1 MWAHLG
7 VFCGG
12 LAQEE
17 TSDPSHCVA
26 QPDKLQRMCVCVRVR
41 PRVLACVSGGL
52 NTIKNVIHNQG
63 LVAGL
68 LGKPSTTSVCVIT
81 QLRGRKH
88 NGASKSKH
96 WPAAFLNAIFPF
108 TPTMNFYCPH
118 WLQLFITGSADEC
131 TRWHLHWRKWPP
143 EPIKWSSTHLQRA
156 TSSPVL
162 LSFKDLATSVVW
174 WVTASCSCYLCLDS
188 QTCRSEKNDSNVQKC
203 EVFTGCTSANLGQLW
218 LTHERMCTA
227 LFTWQSRNL
236 KSGYQ
241 GTGAG
246 PKIHSRINVC
256 SRTPAC

>member
-26 QPDKLQRMCVCVRVR
+26 QPDKLQRMCVCVCVCAC

-52 NTIKNVIHNQG
+52 DTIKNVIHNQG

-108 TPTMNFYCPH
+108 TPAMNFYCPR

-131 TRWHLHWRKWPP
+131 ARWHLHRRKWPP
-143 EPIKWSSTHLQRA
+143 EPMKWSGTHLQRA
-156 TSSPVL
+156 ASSPVL
-162 LSFKDLATSVVW
+162 WSFKDLATSGVW
-174 WVTASCSCYLCLDS
+174 WVTASCGCYLCL
-188 QTCRSEKNDSNVQKC
+188 RGEENNSNVQKW
-203 EVFTGCTSANLGQLW
+203 EVFTGCTSTNSGQLR
-218 LTHERMCTA
+218 LTRERMCTA
-227 LFTWQSRNL
+227 LFTWQSHNL
-236 KSGYQ
+236 KSGHQ

-246 PKIHSRINVC
+246 PKIPSRINVC
-256 SRTPAC
+256 SRSPAC

>member
-1 MWAHLG
+1 MLDSIYWNG
-7 VFCGG
+7 SVSGCGG
-12 LAQEE
+12 GIDSNHVS
-17 TSDPSHCVA
+17 TSGGVLWGFGPGRDLWSFTLCCSARRVA
-26 QPDKLQRMCVCVRVR
+26 KDVCVCAR

-81 QLRGRKH
+81 QLRGRKR

-108 TPTMNFYCPH
+108 TPMNFYCPH

-188 QTCRSEKNDSNVQKC
+188 QTCVVKKMIPMFKNVRFSLVVRPQ
-203 EVFTGCTSANLGQLW
+203 T
-218 LTHERMCTA
+218 
-227 LFTWQSRNL
+227 
-236 KSGYQ
+236 
-241 GTGAG
+241 
-246 PKIHSRINVC
+246 
-256 SRTPAC
+256 